1 MKKIIIPLIISLLF
15 TGCATTKVSPDL
27 RNKLNQTQADI
38 KTTPIS
44 ILVNPCLLTNEL
56 GRDLVL
62 KEQSQL
68 TAEKFI
74 QTFKQQLN
82 EQGVQ
87 VNEATAPFIC
97 GSMSEEQLKKFDIK
111 ADQNAKRSAIT
122 TFPILNSKSSS
133 MTSEQ
138 QNAVLALNQYILKSN
153 EVELAN
159 ARNKKVTLPKP
170 ELSQT
175 TVTSLKDWSK
185 SNYIFITSLDGLD
198 ASMGSKFAMGTL
210 SLGVTLATMGAGAGF
225 VTAYMP
231 KEGQFY
237 TVSLF
242 DLDKQQFVWTKHANL
257 NGKIYSIKNHSLEA
271 KNILDPLFEAKKPT
285 TE

>member
-1 MKKIIIPLIISLLF
+1 MKKIIAPLTISLLF

-27 RNKLNQTQADI
+27 RNKLNQTQAEI
-38 KTTPIS
+38 KAAPIS

-97 GSMSEEQLKKFDIK
+97 GSMSEEQLKKFDMK
-111 ADQNAKRSAIT
+111 TDQDAKRSAIT
-122 TFPILNSKSSS
+122 TFPILNSNSSG

-170 ELSQT
+170 ELNQT
-175 TVTSLKDWSK
+175 TVTTLKDWSK
-185 SNYIFITSLDGLD
+185 SNYIFIASLDGLD
-198 ASMGSKFAMGTL
+198 ASIGSKFAMGTL
-210 SLGVTLATMGAGAGF
+210 SLGVTLATMGAGAGL

-242 DLDKQQFVWTKHANL
+242 DLDKQQSVWAKHANL
-257 NGKIYSIKNHSLEA
+257 NGKIYSIKVIA
-271 KNILDPLFEAKKPT
+271 
-285 TE
+285 